1 MNYTRFF
8 KGTLAIIGAAVALTA
23 CSPKSDTPIGTG
35 DAGTI
40 TTAGTPIRYV
50 ALGNSLTAGYQSGA
64 VVWSDVDVAYPVLM
78 ARAMGITIGDGA
90 DQFQY
95 MRFAQGQGI
104 GTRQILVPAGA
115 SFTLGTAQ
123 NFGSAPS
130 NATLARPYNNL
141 GVPGAVL
148 ADMHPPTTGVEAL
161 LATARQSPARNPFF
175 GAVLRNPAFG
185 RTLVDQAAALNP
197 NLVTLFI
204 GNNDVLGY
212 SSSGGT
218 SGTNVQFLTTG
229 QNPRPT
235 ESDRFASQFNALLDT
250 IMRRMPNARVIVGNV
265 PNVLFAPY
273 FQARPLI
280 QGALP
285 ANFPLQENGRPTL
298 NGLVVR
304 SSLSP
309 GGLRRISS
317 ADLILLPA
325 ISALPALLAQGVGTS
340 LANPLPDALVLDSLE
355 IIVARN
361 ATTDFNNAITGAIAR
376 YQSPTKRA
384 ALFDANATL
393 ADVAARGYTM
403 PGLGSSIT
411 VAFIS
416 GGFFSLDG
424 VHPSSRGYGAIAT
437 EMLRAINREFGSNF
451 PFVDIRSLPA
461 IPLGTP

>member
-1 MNYTRFF
+1 MNYTQFF
-8 KGTLAIIGAAVALTA
+8 KGTLAVAFAALALTA
-23 CSPKSDTPIGTG
+23 CTPKSDTPIGTG
-35 DAGTI
+35 DPGTL
-40 TTAGTPIRYV
+40 TTAGTPFRYV
-50 ALGNSLTAGYQSGA
+50 ALGNSVTAGFQSGA
-64 VVWSDVDVAYPVLM
+64 VVWKDVDVAYPVLM
-78 ARAMGITIGDGA
+78 AQAMGITVGDGA

-95 MRFAQGQGI
+95 MRFASGQGI
-104 GTRQILVPAGA
+104 GTRQILVPAGS
-115 SFTLGTAQ
+115 SFTLGAPQ
-123 NFGSAPS
+123 SFGSAPS

-148 ADMHPPTTGVEAL
+148 ADMHPPTTGIEAQ
-161 LATARQSPARNPFF
+161 LAAARMSAARNPFF
-175 GAVLRNPAFG
+175 GAVMRNPVFG

-197 NLVTLFI
+197 NLVTIFI

-212 SSSGGT
+212 ATSGGT
-218 SGTNVQFLTTG
+218 SGTNIQFLTT
-229 QNPRPT
+229 QINPTPT
-235 ESDRFASQFNALLDT
+235 ESARFASQFNALLDT
-250 IMRRMPNARVIVGNV
+250 VMRRMPNAKVLVGNV

-273 FQARPLI
+273 FQARALI

-309 GGLRRISS
+309 GGLRRISA

-325 ISALPALLAQGVGTS
+325 VSALPTLLAQGAGTS
-340 LANPLPDALVLDSLE
+340 LANPLPDNLVLDSLE
-355 IIVARN
+355 IVVARN
-361 ATTDFNNAITGAIAR
+361 ATNDFNSAIASAIAR
-376 YQSPTKRA
+376 YQSPKRA

-393 ADVAARGYTM
+393 ADVAARGYAM
-403 PGLGSSIT
+403 PGLGSSLT

-451 PFVDIRSLPA
+451 PFVDVRNLPA
-461 IPLGTP
+461 VPVGMP

>member
-1 MNYTRFF
+1 MNSTRFF
-8 KGTLAIIGAAVALTA
+8 KSAFAVIIAAVAFTA
-23 CSPKSDTPIGTG
+23 CSPTTDTPIGTG
-35 DAGTI
+35 DPGTI

-64 VVWSDVDVAYPVLM
+64 VVWKDVDIAYPVLM
-78 ARAMGITIGDGA
+78 AQSMGIAIGDGA

-95 MRFAQGQGI
+95 MRFASGQGI

-115 SFTLGTAQ
+115 SFTLGTPQ
-123 NFGSAPS
+123 SFGSAPS

-148 ADMHPPTTGVEAL
+148 ADMHPPTTGVEAQ
-161 LATARQSPARNPFF
+161 LAAARMSAARNPFF
-175 GAVLRNPAFG
+175 GAVMRNPAFG
-185 RTLVDQAAALNP
+185 RTLVDQGAALNP
-197 NLVTLFI
+197 NFVTIFI

-212 SSSGGT
+212 STSGGT

-229 QNPRPT
+229 QNPTPT
-235 ESDRFASQFNALLDT
+235 ESARFASQFNTLVDT
-250 IMRRMPNARVIVGNV
+250 VMRRMPNAKVLIGNI

-309 GGLRRISS
+309 GGLRRITS

-325 ISALPALLAQGVGTS
+325 LSAFPQLLATGAGTS
-340 LANPLPDALVLDSLE
+340 LANPLPDNLVLDSLE
-355 IIVARN
+355 INVVRASTN
-361 ATTDFNNAITGAIAR
+361 DFNAAIAGAVAR
-376 YQSPTKRA
+376 YQSPKRA

-393 ADVAARGYTM
+393 ADVAARGYFM

-424 VHPSSRGYGAIAT
+424 VHPSARGYGAIAT
-437 EMLRAINREFGSNF
+437 EMLRATNREFGSNF
-451 PFVDIRSLPA
+451 PFIDIRNLPA